1 MNYQNAK
8 KLVLDYYAALDGAG
22 PDGAGSALERYL
34 SPDVIWRGF
43 HPFGEIH
50 GNPAGIGQTVWTPLK
65 TSLTRMQ
72 RRMDIFFAGNNSL
85 TDEGLSLIHI

>member
-8 KLVLDYYAALDGAG
+8 KLVLDYYAVLDGAG

-34 SPDVIWRGF
+34 SPNVIWRGF

-72 RRMDIFFAGNNSL
+72 RRIDIFFAGNNSL
-85 TDEGLSLIHI
+85 TDESDA